1 LLNGLAAA
9 SATFTVPLVGGHSN
23 LRTDRPQ
30 LSVAI
35 LGRAKRLLTSFDAK
49 PGDRLVAAIDL
60 RGRYRDPFPN
70 WEAATDAPAERLRG
84 DLECLPLIAE
94 SGLSAAAKDISQG
107 GIVGTAMMLAECS
120 RTGLTIDLSAI
131 PRPEGVALEKWLR
144 TFPSFGYLLSV
155 APANVAAVIG
165 CFAGR
170 GIHAADIGAIDPGSV
185 IKVTQ
190 DGDTETIW
198 DFSRQTLMGYAD
210 A

>member
-1 LLNGLAAA
+1 
-9 SATFTVPLVGGHSN
+9 
-23 LRTDRPQ
+23 
-30 LSVAI
+30 
-35 LGRAKRLLTSFDAK
+35 
-49 PGDRLVAAIDL
+49 
-60 RGRYRDPFPN
+60 
-70 WEAATDAPAERLRG
+70 
-84 DLECLPLIAE
+84 
-94 SGLSAAAKDISQG
+94 
-107 GIVGTAMMLAECS
+107 
-120 RTGLTIDLSAI
+120 LTIDLSAI

-144 TFPSFGYLLSV
+144 TFPSFGFLLSV

-190 DGDTETIW
+190 NGDTETIW